1 MISTIISV
9 DGNIGSGKSTLVSI
23 LKCHYKCDVVVL
35 TEPVDSWNE
44 IKENETDENIISKFY
59 KDKHRYS
66 FSFQILALIT
76 RISEIRKVI
85 KTNPN
90 AVIITERSI
99 DTDRNVFCKMLY
111 DEGYINEIEYKIYMK
126 CYNEFEDEF
135 PIAGT
140 IYLYTS
146 PCICY
151 RRILMRDRKGENI
164 DIDYL
169 EKCSEYHDNWLKTS
183 QNLFIKLDGNIDI
196 YKSPNLIRGWI
207 KEISGFLETFA
218 QSPNQKRIFT
228 FYNNYPYETYIKEIQ
243 QEIEEEQIE
252 Y

>member
-1 MISTIISV
+1 MVSTIISV

-35 TEPVDSWNE
+35 TEPVDSWND
-44 IKENETDENIISKFY
+44 IKEDETDENIISKFY
-59 KDKHRYS
+59 KDKDRYS
-66 FSFQILALIT
+66 FSFQMLALIT

-85 KTNPN
+85 KTNPK

-111 DEGYINEIEYKIYMK
+111 DEGYKIYMK
-126 CYNEFEDEF
+126 CYNEFIDEF
-135 PIAGT
+135 PTAGT

-146 PCICY
+146 PSVCHK
-151 RRILMRDRKGENI
+151 RILLRNRKGENI
-164 DIDYL
+164 DINYL

-183 QNLFIKLDGNIDI
+183 HNLFIKLDGNIDI
-196 YKSPNLIRGWI
+196 YKSPILIRGWI
-207 KEISGFLETFA
+207 KQISGFLETFA
-218 QSPNQKRIFT
+218 QSQNQKKIFT
-228 FYNNYPYETYIKEIQ
+228 YYHNYPYETYIKHIQ
-243 QEIEEEQIE
+243 EEIEEEQDIE